1 MAVTSKQIAALAG
14 VSRGTVDRALHNR
27 GRVKPEVAERIR
39 RIADELGYQ
48 PHPAGQA
55 LVLSGREFKFGV
67 YVQSVA
73 TPTMQMVLAGVRKA
87 ASELK
92 TFGVTTLIKTHP
104 TIDKAAEMSAI
115 DEFLKAGCQA
125 IALTP
130 VTEPDVAERVDGLVE
145 SGIPVVVFNGDLP
158 DSKRLCYVGMDNY
171 VGGQIAG
178 VMMGYMFSEGG
189 KVLPITAHLTN
200 YAHYIRAK
208 GFMEVIQ
215 NDFPNIELLPLQA
228 CFDNDTFAYE
238 ITKTA
243 LGEHPDIAGVFSA
256 SNGTQGVCRAIEE
269 AGQTGRIRVF
279 TFDANPVNVED
290 LKAGRISLLFG
301 QGAEY
306 QGYRPLYIL
315 YDYVAKGMRPA
326 ETAEYIEPSVVTKYN
341 LSESIPI
348 RSDNMRSL

>member
-1 MAVTSKQIAALAG
+1 MAVTSKQIAELAG

-55 LVLSGREFKFGV
+55 LVLARREFKFGV

-73 TPTMQMVLAGVRKA
+73 TPTMQMVLAGAEKA
-87 ASELK
+87 AAELK
-92 TFGVTTLIKTHP
+92 AFGVTTLIKTHP
-104 TIDKAAEMSAI
+104 TIDKAAEMLAV
-115 DEFLKAGCQA
+115 DEFLEAGCQA

-130 VTEPDVAERVDGLVE
+130 VTEPDVVDRINGLSE

-158 DSKRLCYVGMDNY
+158 GSRRLCYVGMNNY

-178 VMMGYMFSEGG
+178 VMMGYMFSDGG

-208 GFMEVIQ
+208 GFMEVLQ
-215 NDFPNIELLPLQA
+215 GDFPKVELLPLQA

-243 LGEHPDIAGVFSA
+243 LSEHPDIAGVFSA

-269 AGQTGRIRVF
+269 AGQTGQIRVF
-279 TFDANPVNVED
+279 TFDDNPKNVED

-315 YDYVAKGMRPA
+315 YDYVAKGLSPT
-326 ETAEYIEPSVVTKYN
+326 ESSEYIEPSVVTKYN
-341 LSESIPI
+341 LREAGRAPVI
-348 RSDNMRSL
+348 MR